1 MLQRVERWDQSES
14 TGSVCLHCIAVGV
27 SIWERRGQ
35 VTVLLPRG
43 CDAESMFHVLAAFL
57 SFPLPQLLSQ
67 QTHCGP

>member
-1 MLQRVERWDQSES
+1 M
-14 TGSVCLHCIAVGV
+14 
-27 SIWERRGQ
+27 
-35 VTVLLPRG
+35 TVLLPRG